1 MERIKIELNNDMTF
15 VVESD
20 GKDTITKYI
29 AMGTGEDIDYND
41 FIMKETLSYDSFM
54 TRLNKY

>member
-15 VVESD
+15 VVENDEKD
-20 GKDTITKYI
+20 GTITKYI

-41 FIMKETLSYDSFM
+41 CIMKETLSYDTFM
-54 TRLNKY
+54 TRLN